1 MSPRTGRPPANN
13 PKNVRVEL
21 RLSEEEGNMLEYC
34 CKESGMTKTDV
45 IRKGIRSVYEPVS
58 YTHLWRTASS

>member
-1 MSPRTGRPPANN
+1 MSPRTGRPPADN

-34 CKESGMTKTDV
+34 CKEIGMTKTDV
-45 IRKGIRSVYEPVS
+45 IRKGIRSVYEQ
-58 YTHLWRTASS
+58 LKK

>member
-1 MSPRTGRPPANN
+1 MSPRTGRPPADN

-21 RLSEEEGNMLEYC
+21 RLSEEEGNMLKYC

-45 IRKGIRSVYEPVS
+45 IRKGIRSVYEQ
-58 YTHLWRTASS
+58 LNK